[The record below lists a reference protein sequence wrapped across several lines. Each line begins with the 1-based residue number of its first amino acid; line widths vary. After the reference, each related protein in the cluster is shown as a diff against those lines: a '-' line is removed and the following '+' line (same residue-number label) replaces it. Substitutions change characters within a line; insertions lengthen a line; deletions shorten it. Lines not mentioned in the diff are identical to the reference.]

1 VDINKP
7 ESMSEQAVV
16 TKTSGLAIASL
27 VLGICGFVACGITS
41 IVGLI
46 LGIVG
51 VGSIRKSAGQLKG
64 EGLAIAGIV
73 VSAISLILVPVMC
86 IMMAILMPALVRAR
100 SHARTAASLN
110 NVKQACLAV
119 ILYCDEHD
127 GKFPPADN
135 WPDVLEPYLGRDEKI
150 LSSPFDPD
158 AGRAYAINAHLNG
171 RQRSDIDQPHR
182 TVLVFEARFG
192 SPPSGG
198 RELLPEKP
206 RGRTGYVIG
215 FLDGHLECVLPER
228 LDELVW
234 EP

>member
-1 VDINKP
+1 
-7 ESMSEQAVV
+7 MSGQAVV

-51 VGSIRKSAGQLKG
+51 ISSIKKNAGRLKG

-73 VSAISLILVPVMC
+73 VSTISLILVPVMC

-110 NVKQACLAV
+110 NVKQVCLAV
-119 ILYCDEHD
+119 ILYCDDHE
-127 GKFPPADN
+127 GLFPSGGN
-135 WPDVLEPYLGRDEKI
+135 WAEALEPYLGDSENI
-150 LSSPFDPD
+150 LISWDPF
-158 AGRAYAINAHLNG
+158 ARRAYVVNTKLDG
-171 RQRSDIDQPHR
+171 RKRQEISKPHR
-182 TVLVFEARFG
+182 TVLVFEARFR

-198 RELLPEKP
+198 PELLPEKP
-206 RGRTGYVIG
+206 QGRTGYVIG
-215 FLDGHLECVLPER
+215 FVDGHVECIRPER
-228 LDELVW
+228 LDELIW